1 MKSICYAIL
10 GALLISFN
18 SLAQELPEYNNSAVA
33 WNSKT
38 NESVP
43 LLPEDGL
50 QKTKT
55 AGAIIGK
62 VKVVMQ
68 FQGTKSK
75 ARITAEDTLKIFA
88 KVDKDTNPEGL
99 FKIYKTTIVNG
110 NREVL
115 VMKTSVGRGAERSD
129 GDYTYNLKKISP
141 GIVRVDILNV
151 KPGEELFFYIGT
163 HQSPLAKLTIGID

>member
-1 MKSICYAIL
+1 MKPIL
-10 GALLISFN
+10 LSLALIACTFHLN
-18 SLAQELPEYNNSAVA
+18 AQELPEYNNSATA

-38 NESVP
+38 NKSSP
-43 LLPEDGL
+43 LIPEDGL

-62 VKVVMQ
+62 VKVVLQ
-68 FQGTKSK
+68 FQGAKSK
-75 ARITAEDTLKIFA
+75 ARISAEDTLKIFA

-115 VMKTSVGRGAERSD
+115 IMKTSVGRGAERSD
-129 GDYTYNLKKISP
+129 GDYTYTIKKISP
-141 GIVRVDILNV
+141 GIVRLNILNV

-163 HQSPLAKLTIGID
+163 HQSSLAKLTLGID